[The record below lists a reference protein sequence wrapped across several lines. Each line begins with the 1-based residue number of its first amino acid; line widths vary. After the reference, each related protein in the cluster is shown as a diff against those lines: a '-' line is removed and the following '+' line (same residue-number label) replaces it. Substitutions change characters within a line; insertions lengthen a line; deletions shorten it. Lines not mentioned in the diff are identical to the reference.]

1 MVTPSKIP
9 LAAVLL
15 LGAMIALRLPAAGK
29 LDLDR
34 NTPVP
39 ASEAIPLV
47 DFFRPTLL
55 QQPILNPSGTHIA
68 ALVTAGED
76 RHELLVVELKS
87 NKLEGFSGEGD
98 KDIFEVTWLNDQRLI
113 FGIAAKKSAGIGL
126 FAAEVGDLRS
136 CYPLLQYVGSTLI
149 AVPPQKRL
157 RPLMW
162 IHSGSLNAAADA
174 GVVATINT
182 DIRSGQIINLFK
194 AGADY
199 HAVMDAQASNDKHIL
214 SRQKGPKGEFD
225 YGFMADKEGRLE
237 FGFTAL
243 DGVSSMHHLV
253 GDHWEKCPVDLEEID
268 VLGCGNQP
276 GQLVVV
282 GPRQDGKPRAL
293 QFMDGA
299 TGQLGEVLLQDNAY
313 DFDGWLYRD
322 PVSHDIVGAMYE
334 RNGPKTVWFDENYGR
349 LQKIMD
355 GYFPGLV
362 VRILGNDEAGKRFLL
377 AAYSDRQPPN
387 YYWVDLE
394 KHVFGPIKQSKPW
407 IDPARMQ
414 PMSVTKFKTRDGR
427 KLDIYVTLPAGASK
441 EHPPPL
447 VVLSH
452 GGPWM
457 RDGWGFN
464 GEVQFLASRGYA
476 VLQTNYR
483 GSPGYGWMFPK
494 SDEWDFRKMHDD
506 VTDATNALIA
516 SGLVDGGRVAIM
528 GGSFGGYLALSG
540 VVNEPTLYRCAVA
553 ISGVFDW
560 EQLIRDN
567 KYYKYDNDVYAR
579 LLRKL
584 GDPKKD
590 PKRFDAISPVRHVD
604 QIRVPVFVSH
614 GGDDPIVDIGQS
626 KRLISE
632 LEKNHVPHES
642 LVVGDEVHGM
652 SHLDNR
658 VELYARIEAF
668 LARNLAPAKPV
679 AAAATAG
686 SP

>member
-1 MVTPSKIP
+1 VTAF
-9 LAAVLL
+9 LV
-15 LGAMIALRLPAAGK
+15 LGATTALRLPADGK
-29 LDLDR
+29 LDLER

-39 ASEAIPLV
+39 ANEVIPLV

-55 QQPILNPSGTHIA
+55 QEPKLNPSGTHIA

-87 NKLEGFSGEGD
+87 SKLDGFSGGGD
-98 KDIFEVTWLNDQRLI
+98 NDIFEVTWLDDQHLI
-113 FGIAAKKSAGIGL
+113 FGIAVRKSAGIGL
-126 FAAEVGDLRS
+126 YAAEVGDLRS

-149 AVPPQKRL
+149 AVPPQKRM

-162 IHSGSLNAAADA
+162 IHSGSLNAATDA
-174 GVVATINT
+174 GMVATINAE
-182 DIRSGQIINLFK
+182 IRSGGIINLFK
-194 AGADY
+194 AGGDPNSVNS
-199 HAVMDAQASNDKHIL
+199 AVMDAQASNDKHIL

-225 YGFMADKEGRLE
+225 IGFTADKEGRLE
-237 FGFTAL
+237 FGFTAM
-243 DGVSSMHHLV
+243 DGVSTMHHLV
-253 GDHWEKCPVDLEEID
+253 GDRWEKCPVDLEEID
-268 VLGCGNQP
+268 ILGCGNQP

-282 GPRQDGKPRAL
+282 GPRQDGRPRAL
-293 QFMDGA
+293 QFMEGA
-299 TGQLGEVLLQDNAY
+299 TGKLGEVLLQDNLY
-313 DFDGWLYRD
+313 DFHGWLYRD
-322 PVSHDIVGAMYE
+322 PVSHAVVGAMYE
-334 RNGPKTVWFDENYGR
+334 RNGPKTVWFDENYAK

-355 GYFPGLV
+355 GYFPGVV

-377 AAYSDRQPPN
+377 VTYSDRQPGN

-394 KHVFGPIKQSKPW
+394 KHAFGPIKQSRPW
-407 IDPARMQ
+407 IDPGRMQ
-414 PMSVTKFKTRDGR
+414 PMNVMKFKTRDGR
-427 KLDIYVTLPAGASK
+427 KLDAYVTLPAGASK
-441 EHPPPL
+441 ANPPPL

-452 GGPWM
+452 GGPWV
-457 RDGWGFN
+457 RDGWAFN

-506 VTDATNALIA
+506 VTDAAKALIA
-516 SGLVDGGRVAIM
+516 SGVVDGGRVAIM
-528 GGSFGGYLALSG
+528 GGSFGGYLALMG
-540 VVNEPTLYRCAVA
+540 IVNEPTLYCCAVA

-560 EQLIRDN
+560 EQLIGES
-567 KYYKYDNDVYAR
+567 KYYRYSNDQYAR

-584 GDPKKD
+584 GDPKMD
-590 PKRFDAISPVRHVD
+590 PKRFDAIAPVRHVD
-604 QIRVPVFVSH
+604 RIRVPVFVSH
-614 GGDDPIVDIGQS
+614 GGDDPIVDIAQS

-658 VELYARIEAF
+658 VDLYARIEAF
-668 LARNLAPAKPV
+668 LARNLAPAKRV
-679 AAAATAG
+679 TAPAG
-686 SP
+686 TQ

>member
-1 MVTPSKIP
+1 MVTLSKI
-9 LAAVLL
+9 LSVAGLL
-15 LGAMIALRLPAAGK
+15 LGATTALRLPAAGK
-29 LDLDR
+29 LDLER

-39 ASEAIPLV
+39 ASEAIPMV

-55 QQPILNPSGTHIA
+55 QEPRLNPSGTHIA

-76 RHELLVVELKS
+76 RHELLVVELK
-87 NKLEGFSGEGD
+87 NNQMERFSGGGD
-98 KDIFEVTWLNDQRLI
+98 NDIFEVTWLNDQRLI
-113 FGIAAKKSAGIGL
+113 FGIAVKKSNGIGL
-126 FAAEVGDLRS
+126 FAAEVGDLTS

-162 IHSGSLNAAADA
+162 IHSGSLNAATDA

-182 DIRSGQIINLFK
+182 DIRSGQIANLFR
-194 AGADY
+194 AGADNNS
-199 HAVMDAQASNDKHIL
+199 VMDAQASNDKHIL
-214 SRQKGPKGEFD
+214 SRQTGPKGEFD
-225 YGFMADKEGRLE
+225 IGFMADKEGRLE
-237 FGFTAL
+237 FGFTAR
-243 DGVSSMHHLV
+243 DGVLSMHHLA
-253 GDHWEKCPVDLEEID
+253 GERWEKCPVDLEEID

-276 GQLVVV
+276 GQLAVV

-299 TGQLGEVLLQDNAY
+299 TGQLGEVLLQDNVY

-322 PVSHDIVGAMYE
+322 PASHVIVGAMYE

-362 VRILGNDEAGKRFLL
+362 VRILGNDEAGRRFLL
-377 AAYSDRQPPN
+377 VTYSDRQPAS

-394 KHVFGPIKQSKPW
+394 KHSFGPIKQSRPW

-414 PMSVTKFKTRDGR
+414 PMNVTKFKTRDGR

-457 RDGWGFN
+457 RDNWGYN

-506 VTDATNALIA
+506 VTDATKALIA

-528 GGSFGGYLALSG
+528 GGSFGGFLALSG

-560 EQLIRDN
+560 ERLIRDN
-567 KYYKYDNDVYAR
+567 KYYQYDSDTYAR

-590 PKRFDAISPVRHVD
+590 PARFDAIAPARHVD
-604 QIRVPVFVSH
+604 QVRVPVFVAH

-668 LARNLAPAKPV
+668 LAKNLAPAKP
-679 AAAATAG
+679 AAAAAG
-686 SP
+686 SH